1 MCHKGEWHPKPNP
14 GKFFTVRWA
23 NAEKILAVTL
33 VAYIV
38 CDILLTPPAHLETR
52 DPSRVTVM
60 GIAALGLLFVGLA
73 LSVVALVLLFRRSGR
88 APLVAIV
95 AALLYFPA
103 PLTEL
108 TGNFSS
114 LRPPAAIASLEW
126 IQTVIAIVGIGV
138 GVWILRR
145 PSRPGSMC

>member
-1 MCHKGEWHPKPNP
+1 M
-14 GKFFTVRWA
+14 RWT
-23 NAEKILAVTL
+23 NAEKVLAVTL

-52 DPSRVTVM
+52 DPSRVTVL
-60 GIAALGLLFVGLA
+60 GIAALALLFVGLA
-73 LSVVALVLLFRRSGR
+73 SSLVAVVLLFRRSRR

-114 LRPPAAIASLEW
+114 LRPPAAIAWLEW
-126 IQTVIAIVGIGV
+126 IQAVIALVAIGV
-138 GVWILRR
+138 ALWILRR
-145 PSRPGSMC
+145 PRLGRNTS